1 MFGDTFENKIKNIC
15 LSKKRIKNI
24 VVKCFL
30 SFVFVLLVFSC
41 GWTSQIDGERTEEE
55 ITADISGQIENQ
67 LENLDFGNLDEIL
80 KNMSLDEKKIFGSE
94 RFVEKV
100 KMIISGEFKG
110 LGENAIDVLLS
121 LTFDNLISL
130 LPIMASILAIG
141 IISGM
146 LGQIRS
152 ATSAK
157 NLGDIIH
164 FACFGVVLI
173 IVTTLVLKILNST
186 SQSLTIIKS
195 QIDII
200 FPILLTLLTAVGGN
214 VSVSVYQPA
223 IAVLSGSIMQI
234 FNYVLVPVFIFSFVF
249 SIVSNLSKS
258 VKLDKFTSFF
268 NSLFKYIIG
277 TIFTV
282 FLAFISIQGI
292 TAGSIDG
299 ISAKTAKFALKS
311 YIPILGGY
319 LADGL
324 NVIVASS
331 VLIKNAVGACGLLLI
346 FCTILSP
353 IISIVL
359 FSLLL
364 KLTASVLEPLSDGR
378 IANFLFGV
386 SKNMTMLIVII
397 IGFSFMFLLLCGLI
411 MCSAN
416 FV

>member
-1 MFGDTFENKIKNIC
+1 MFGVTFADKINNIKAK
-15 LSKKRIKNI
+15 SKKNKAFLLRLFLLVLI
-24 VVKCFL
+24 VLF
-30 SFVFVLLVFSC
+30 VFSC
-41 GWTSQIDGERTEEE
+41 GWTSEITATRSEEE
-55 ITADISGQIENQ
+55 ITADILEQIENQ
-67 LENLDFGNLDEIL
+67 LGNLDFGDLEQIL
-80 KNMSLDEKKIFGSE
+80 NDLTAEQKEIFGGSS
-94 RFVEKV
+94 FLEKV
-100 KMIISGEFKG
+100 KLVISGEFQG
-110 LGENAIDVLLS
+110 LGENIIQS
-121 LTFDNLISL
+121 LISLVFDNLISL
-130 LPIMASILAIG
+130 LPIMASVLAIG

-152 ATSAK
+152 STNVK

-173 IVTTLVLKILNST
+173 IITTLVLQILNSA
-186 SQSLTIIKS
+186 SNSLATVKS
-195 QIDII
+195 QIDVI
-200 FPILLTLLTAVGGN
+200 FPILLTLLTAIGGN
-214 VSVSVYQPA
+214 ASVSVYQPA
-223 IAVLSGSIMQI
+223 VAVLSGSIMQI
-234 FNYVLVPVFIFSFVF
+234 FNYVLVPIFIFSFVF
-249 SIVSNLSKS
+249 SIISNLSKS

-277 TIFTV
+277 TIFTI

-292 TAGSIDG
+292 TAGSVDG
-299 ISAKTAKFALKS
+299 ISVKTAKFALKS
-311 YIPILGGY
+311 YVPILGGY
-319 LADGL
+319 LADGF

-331 VLIKNAVGACGLLLI
+331 VLIKNSVGACGLLLI
-346 FCTILSP
+346 FCTILTP

-386 SKNMTMLIVII
+386 SKNLTMLIVII
-397 IGFSFMFLLLCGLI
+397 IGFSFMFLLLCALV

>member
-67 LENLDFGNLDEIL
+67 LENLDFGDLDEIL
-80 KNMSLDEKKIFGSE
+80 KNMSLDEKNIFGSE
-94 RFVEKV
+94 SFVEKV

-110 LGENAIDVLLS
+110 LGENAIQALLS
-121 LTFDNLISL
+121 LAFDNLISL

-311 YIPILGGY
+311 YVPILGGY
-319 LADGL
+319 LADGF

-386 SKNMTMLIVII
+386 SKNMTMLIAII
-397 IGFSFMFLLLCGLI
+397 IGFSFMFLLLCALI